1 MVSLFQYKD
10 MVYHIIGAAMAVHSE
25 LGYGLLEPVYQEC
38 MQLELKLRGVDSVR
52 EQEISIYYK
61 NQLLEKKYKMDLV
74 VGDVVVEMKSVSE
87 LITAHRAQL
96 CNYLRLTQKP
106 IGILLNFGE
115 ESLVGERW
123 AYDKETNRCYVVDRN
138 MQPVPK
144 DEYLRLLIHN
154 YN

>member
-10 MVYHIIGAAMAVHSE
+10 MVYQIIGAAMAVHSE

-38 MQLELKLRGVDSVR
+38 MQLELKLRGIDSVR

-74 VGDVVVEMKSVSE
+74 VGDVVVEMKSASE

-144 DEYLRLLIHN
+144 DEYLAD
-154 YN
+154 Y

>member
-10 MVYHIIGAAMAVHSE
+10 MVYQIIGAAMAVHSE

-38 MQLELKLRGVDSVR
+38 MQLELKLRGIDSVR

-61 NQLLEKKYKMDLV
+61 NQLHEKKYKMDLV

-144 DEYLRLLIHN
+144 DEYLAD
-154 YN
+154 Y